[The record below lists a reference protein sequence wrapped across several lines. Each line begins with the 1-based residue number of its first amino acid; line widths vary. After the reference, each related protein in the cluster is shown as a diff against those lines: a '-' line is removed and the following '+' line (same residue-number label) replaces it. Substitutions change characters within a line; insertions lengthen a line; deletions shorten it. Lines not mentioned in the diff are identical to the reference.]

1 MRSCDML
8 PAESLKTILDEDTYL
23 KVLEFA
29 QGYTIHFSARQ
40 AKYERIKRDYKN
52 LKKQQI
58 SKPTMVKILQEKH
71 NISRNRIYE
80 YIKMFEQE

>member
-8 PAESLKTILDEDTYL
+8 PVESLKTILDEDTYL
-23 KVLEFA
+23 KILEFA
-29 QGYTIHFSARQ
+29 QGYTIHFSARK

-52 LKKQQI
+52 LKKQKI

-71 NISRNRIYE
+71 NLSRRSAYG
-80 YIKMFEQE
+80 YIKKIEAE